1 MAILG
6 PSGVGKTTILRLLA
20 GGILPDEGKIILGAK
35 KLGYVFQE
43 PRLFPWRTALSNI
56 TFVLKGNKN
65 ISSKERDK
73 MGREMLE
80 LLGLKG
86 YENFYPSQLSGG
98 MRQKVAIGR
107 AFVVKPDL
115 LLMDEPFTGLDL
127 ELKLSLQKMLIDLLI
142 WHSTTIIFVTHDPQ
156 DAVRLADDVLILSG
170 RPGKIAVQFSLDL
183 PREKRDSEY
192 LHKYTMKLTE
202 YLIGESLW
210 NQQNT
215 YSKF

>member
-6 PSGVGKTTILRLLA
+6 PSGVGKTTILRLSA

-170 RPGKIAVQFSLDL
+170 MPEKIAA
-183 PREKRDSEY
+183 
-192 LHKYTMKLTE
+192 
-202 YLIGESLW
+202 
-210 NQQNT
+210 
-215 YSKF
+215 